1 MARHR
6 RRLGTNLSA
15 IRRKGIDVKLFDNPI
30 FITQRRLA
38 HRAGVLAPIL
48 ISALIG
54 LSLLAGLIAYLADPL
69 NFSDFHSP
77 QEAGKLF
84 YGCTIG
90 VEIVMLVIGGFGKI
104 ARTLAEERKAGLW
117 DSNCLTPMKPAQIVS
132 GYWLGSPLRE
142 FYMAAILAGTGLV
155 ICALARLPLALW
167 PGTQILFFST
177 ALFFGLLASLVGMAF
192 QKPQSGILIIGA
204 LFFFCI
210 PSLAFSR
217 FTATNFLLPIYGIA
231 NFFSDGN
238 NPDRDWSGWPHIFGF
253 PVPPILLSLAL
264 QFVLGIFL
272 WRAAVRKTANPFQPL
287 LLRWEAI
294 AIFALLIVSQ
304 HALIWNIWHG
314 EFGAAQK
321 YPSQNNVD
329 SDALPAITHGG
340 TIFLGLL
347 ILAFASPL
355 PERVRVEAL
364 RAGGGNLQMIF
375 SRSAVSLA
383 LALAAVAAVAS
394 LTQFISSFSGEGIVW
409 LIAAANLFVFFLM
422 FSLLLEFCRLR
433 FKRRALGFVALWLF
447 VLCVLPFILAGV
459 FSNETFV
466 KLSFL
471 APGIAAISDFSA
483 DLKFLAG
490 VTLAHFGVILLLF
503 LGWRQQWKLLLEKA
517 TSSPSS

>member
-1 MARHR
+1 M
-6 RRLGTNLSA
+6 
-15 IRRKGIDVKLFDNPI
+15 KLFDNPI
-30 FITQRRLA
+30 FITQKRLA

-54 LSLLAGLIAYLADPL
+54 LSLLSGLIAYLADPADF
-69 NFSDFHSP
+69 NFRSP
-77 QEAGKLF
+77 QEAGKIF

-90 VEIVMLVIGGFGKI
+90 VEIIMLVIGGFGKI
-104 ARTLAEERKAGLW
+104 SRTLAEERKAGLW
-117 DSNCLTPMKPAQIVS
+117 DSNCLTPLKPAQIVS

-142 FYMAAILAGTGLV
+142 FYMAAVLAGTGLV

-167 PGTQILFFST
+167 PGTQILIFST

-204 LFFFCI
+204 LFIFCM

-217 FTATNFLLPIYGIA
+217 FAVTNFLVPIYGIV

-238 NPDRDWSGWPHIFGF
+238 YSDRDWSGWPEIFGVS
-253 PVPPILLSLAL
+253 VPPILLSLGL
-264 QFVLGIFL
+264 QLVLGIFL
-272 WRAAVRKTANPFQPL
+272 WRAAIRKTAHPFQPL

-304 HALIWNIWHG
+304 QALIWNIWHG
-314 EFGAAQK
+314 GFGLAHIRE
-321 YPSQNNVD
+321 YQNNFD
-329 SDALPAITHGG
+329 EGSLPAITHGG
-340 TIFLGLL
+340 TILLGVL

-383 LALAAVAAVAS
+383 LALAACAAVAS
-394 LTQFISSFSGEGIVW
+394 LTQFISSFSDEGIVW
-409 LIAAANLFVFFLM
+409 LIAAANLFIFFLM
-422 FSLLLEFCRLR
+422 FSLLLELCRLR

-459 FSNETFV
+459 FSNEALA
-466 KLSFL
+466 KISFL
-471 APGIAAISDFSA
+471 APGVVAVSDSGA

-490 VTLAHFGVILLLF
+490 VTLAHFGVVVLLF
-503 LGWRQQWKLLLEKA
+503 LAWRQQWKLLLAK
-517 TSSPSS
+517 TSAVPPVQN